1 MRIEKGDVIAGVS
14 AIDLRRAFRNVRH
27 MGYSQ
32 VQGMRDALGDSLSL
46 TQEQRKALVE
56 QLSTEGYITHEH
68 SKYRLSEKGLRL
80 AAASTGKPIP
90 RKQADALVEAF
101 VARAQEINR
110 SESWYRIAQIEI
122 FGSMLDDTR
131 EVVNDIDLMVT
142 LAERYIPTDDD
153 LVITIY
159 RYYHKRTG
167 KDNPSF
173 KEALAFP
180 YREVLR
186 LLKGGKRA
194 YSILSDT
201 EHSSMRERT
210 ACKVIIVDHTEP
222 VALPEDLRKETV
234 EETT

>member
-32 VQGMRDALGDSLSL
+32 VQGMRDALGDPLGL
-46 TQEQRKALVE
+46 TQKQRKALVE
-56 QLSTEGYITHEH
+56 QLSSEGYITHEH
-68 SKYRLSEKGLRL
+68 SRYRLSEKGLRL
-80 AAASTGKPIP
+80 AAAATGKPIP
-90 RKQADALVEAF
+90 RKQAEELVEAF
-101 VARAQEINR
+101 VTRAQEINR
-110 SESWYRIAQIEI
+110 SESWYRVAQIEI

-131 EVVNDIDLMVT
+131 EAVNDIDLMVT
-142 LAERYIPTDDD
+142 LTDRYVTTDDI
-153 LVITIY
+153 VTTIY

-173 KEALAFP
+173 KDALAFP

-186 LLKGGKRA
+186 ILKGGKRA
-194 YSILSDT
+194 YSIYTDT

-210 ACKVIIVDHTEP
+210 AFKVIFEDPAEP
-222 VALPEDLRKETV
+222 LVLPEDLREEAA